1 MRLQVQEVPVAPEE
15 FLLEEVVEE
24 EDVRREERSPRGE
37 GDLAAV
43 PVAAHQ
49 EPVEGDRIV
58 IGDFNPE
65 GHLQWHRNEHR
76 QHFGRYSSSLL
87 IPQYRKIRKQKE
99 VLREN
104 RCSLTESRVAGWK
117 QLKEPNLSCIAR
129 LFQCLRLPQVPRC
142 RKSID

>member
-15 FLLEEVVEE
+15 VLLEEVVEE

-43 PVAAHQ
+43 PVAAHH

-65 GHLQWHRNEHR
+65 KVTFNGIEMNTDSTLAVIRQACSFLSIARSGSKRKCYRRIVAHLQKVEL
-76 QHFGRYSSSLL
+76 QAGSS
-87 IPQYRKIRKQKE
+87 
-99 VLREN
+99 
-104 RCSLTESRVAGWK
+104 
-117 QLKEPNLSCIAR
+117 
-129 LFQCLRLPQVPRC
+129 
-142 RKSID
+142 